1 MHQQGLLA
9 YVELNQVY
17 AEVDA
22 LVTEFPALH
31 LDFERGTLNQRL
43 YFLEEKSVV
52 ALSRHADRA
61 LSRLV

>member
-1 MHQQGLLA
+1 M
-9 YVELNQVY
+9 ELNQVY